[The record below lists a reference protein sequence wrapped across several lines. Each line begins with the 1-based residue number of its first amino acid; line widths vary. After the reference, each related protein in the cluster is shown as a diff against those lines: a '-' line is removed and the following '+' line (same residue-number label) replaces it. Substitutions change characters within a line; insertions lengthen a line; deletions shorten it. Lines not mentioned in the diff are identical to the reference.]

1 LQPRSAIGGPLQLSD
16 QVHPRSQKLLF
27 RAWCIDVV
35 LLEMA
40 KYEYDHP
47 SVRVASEGFLALGG
61 SDNKVRL
68 YTDGSG
74 GLKLVEKWSK
84 HKFPIHSLC
93 VVKEAGVF
101 QEIQWVFW
109 SC

>member
-1 LQPRSAIGGPLQLSD
+1 
-16 QVHPRSQKLLF
+16 
-27 RAWCIDVV
+27 
-35 LLEMA
+35 MA

-68 YTDGSG
+68 YTDGSS

-101 QEIQWVFW
+101 SEDSVGILELLEKWK
-109 SC
+109 SCSIGA